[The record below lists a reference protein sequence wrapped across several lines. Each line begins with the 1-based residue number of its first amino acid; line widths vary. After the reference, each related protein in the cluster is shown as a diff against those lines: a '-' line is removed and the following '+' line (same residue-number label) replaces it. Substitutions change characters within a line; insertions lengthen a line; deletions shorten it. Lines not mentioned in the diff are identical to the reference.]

1 MLRKIKLYFR
11 ALYKGELLKKIE
23 YKLKDL
29 IGYFY
34 IRNKLEKQRTNLK
47 LKDISLNIDSNNFMI
62 SSDNNDEKIKIF
74 NEYNS
79 YVDVKNKLNA
89 DKIFWRSAKLS
100 KYSDVKIVWEYNRL
114 QFLIPTAIKYIK
126 TKQIDYKNNI
136 IEIIDK
142 WEKCNEYEY
151 SINWNSN
158 LEVAIRS
165 ISISLTLMILDDENL
180 NKRYTHLLYLHA
192 KHIYNEIDYSICCIP
207 NNHVIGE
214 ATALLLLSK
223 IIDTKENKKWY
234 QKSIKILEK
243 KLNII
248 DEDGVSKE
256 NSFSYQWFVTKM
268 YILSLCFITDKNL
281 FNLINNKIIKSLNIL
296 KYIYIDENT
305 YLNYGDNDDGYLYS
319 IYMKYN
325 IIRDIK
331 EYYKLFYKNEIS
343 NETSLYTTLLKKF
356 NPNNQIIIANE
367 KDNNYIATKKI
378 FIYKNNNNLLFFNA
392 KNIEGHAHNDSL
404 SINLIIDGKEILLDS
419 GTFSYN
425 LSKEERSYYRNR
437 GSHTTIQLDR
447 KNAIAIGTFRW
458 INNAECYI
466 DQVEENNDYIKVI
479 GVLKNICSR
488 EIKIYRNKNLIE
500 ISDYV
505 YIDSEQLISNFI
517 MPYDSNINDGNINV
531 YNVKLSF
538 NKIKKIEDDNVKISK
553 KYFVQDNAKRYKV
566 FSQNKLMTTIKWS
579 NIKKG

>member
-1 MLRKIKLYFR
+1 MLKKIKKIKLYFC
-11 ALYKGELLKKIE
+11 ALYRGELLKKIE

-34 IRNKLEKQRTNLK
+34 IRNKKEKQSKKFK
-47 LKDISLNIDSNNFMI
+47 LKDISLNIDSSNFMT
-62 SSDNNDEKIKIF
+62 SSENDDEKIKIF
-74 NEYNS
+74 NENNS
-79 YVDVKNKLNA
+79 YEDIKNKLNT

-100 KYSDVKIVWEYNRL
+100 KYRDVKIIWEYNRL
-114 QFLIPTAIKYIK
+114 QFLIPTAIKYLK
-126 TKQIDYKNNI
+126 TKKIYYKNNI

-165 ISISLTLMILDDENL
+165 ISISLTLMMLDDENL
-180 NKRYTHLLYLHA
+180 NKRYAHLLYLHA
-192 KHIYNEIDYSICCIP
+192 KHLYNEIGYSICCIP

-234 QKSIKILEK
+234 QRSVKILEK

-268 YILSLCFITDKNL
+268 YILSLCFITDKDL

-296 KYIYIDENT
+296 NYIYIDENT

-325 IIRDIK
+325 IVRDIK
-331 EYYKLFYKNEIS
+331 EYYKLFYKNEICD
-343 NETSLYTTLLKKF
+343 EASLYIILLKKF
-356 NPNNQIIIANE
+356 NSSNQIIEAKERN
-367 KDNNYIATKKI
+367 DNYIATKKI
-378 FIYKNNNNLLFFNA
+378 FIYRSNNNLLFFNA

-425 LSKEERSYYRNR
+425 LSKEERSYYRSR
-437 GSHTTIQLDR
+437 DAHTTIQLDR

-458 INNAECYI
+458 INNDECYI
-466 DQVEENNDYIKVI
+466 DQVEDNNDYIEVVGI
-479 GVLKNICSR
+479 LKNICSR
-488 EIKIYRNKNLIE
+488 EIKIYKSKNLIE

-505 YIDSEQLISNFI
+505 YNDNEYLIDNFI
-517 MPYDSNINDGNINV
+517 MPFNSNINDGNINV
-531 YNVKLSF
+531 YNTKLSF
-538 NKIKKIEDDNVKISK
+538 NQIEKIEDDNVKISK
-553 KYFVQDNAKRYKV
+553 KYFVQDDAKQYKV
-566 FSQNKLMTTIKWS
+566 FSQRKLITTIKWS
-579 NIKKG
+579 KK